1 MVLKVALSA
10 GHGYHTPGKRTP
22 DGEREWS
29 FNDKVT
35 RALQERLLQYEG
47 VQVLRVDDPT
57 GKTDVSLSERSRKA
71 NEWGADIYVANHHN
85 AYQGVWGGHTG
96 TETFTYNGA
105 WGGKSA
111 NNPKEIEL
119 AKAVNDAI
127 VAAYG
132 LRNRGIKK
140 ENFHEVR
147 EPKCLAVLT
156 EGGYMDSTIDIK
168 VMRDDNKLRQ
178 SGTNQADAI
187 AKLYGLKLK
196 GSQEAKKPTPAPV
209 SKTVDQLAQE
219 VIKGLHGTGEARQK
233 RLGSQY
239 AAVQARV
246 NQILAPNAK
255 PAPKPQ
261 GKVSYKEEG
270 FFYTD
275 PRPDNLIYVRDQPS
289 LKGKIVAEYYI
300 YGVNESLPV
309 EYHTVHINEGYVWLQ
324 YHRKWNGV
332 IIGQGY
338 IPCREY
344 KNGKP
349 QAIWGTIK

>member
-22 DGEREWS
+22 DGEREWT

-47 VQVLRVDDPT
+47 VEVLRVDDPS
-57 GKTDVSLSERSRKA
+57 GQTDVSLSERSRKA

-85 AYQGVWGGHTG
+85 AYQGRWAGHTG
-96 TETFTYNGA
+96 TETFTYNGG

-119 AKAVNDAI
+119 AKALNDAI

-168 VMRDDNKLRQ
+168 VMRDDSKLSQ
-178 SGTNQADAI
+178 SGINQADAI
-187 AKLYGLKLK
+187 ARLNGLKLK
-196 GSQEAKKPTPAPV
+196 SAPNANKPASKPV
-209 SKTVDQLAQE
+209 SKSIEELAKE
-219 VIKGLHGTGEARQK
+219 VIAGKHGTGEARQK

-246 NQILAPNAK
+246 NQLLAPNSK
-255 PAPKPQ
+255 PAPKPVPQKTVDQLAREVIDGKHGNGDARKKSLGSQYTPVQKRVNQLLAPNSKLKPNDTIAREVVQ
-261 GKVSYKEEG
+261 GLWGNGADRKARLEKAGYN
-270 FFYTD
+270 YNTIQ
-275 PRPDNLIYVRDQPS
+275 NL
-289 LKGKIVAEYYI
+289 
-300 YGVNESLPV
+300 VNR
-309 EYHTVHINEGYVWLQ
+309 IF
-324 YHRKWNGV
+324 
-332 IIGQGY
+332 
-338 IPCREY
+338 
-344 KNGKP
+344 
-349 QAIWGTIK
+349 

>member
-168 VMRDDNKLRQ
+168 VMRDDSKLRQ
-178 SGTNQADAI
+178 SGINQADAI
-187 AKLYGLKLK
+187 ARLNGLKLK
-196 GSQEAKKPTPAPV
+196 SALNANKPASKPV

-255 PAPKPQ
+255 PAPKPAPQKTVDQLAREVIDGKHGNGDARKKALGSQYNAVQKRVDEILTTKPKLKPNDTIAREVVQ
-261 GKVSYKEEG
+261 GLWG
-270 FFYTD
+270 NGTD
-275 PRPDNLIYVRDQPS
+275 RKARLERAGYNYNTIQNL
-289 LKGKIVAEYYI
+289 
-300 YGVNESLPV
+300 VN
-309 EYHTVHINEGYVWLQ
+309 
-324 YHRKWNGV
+324 RMF
-332 IIGQGY
+332 
-338 IPCREY
+338 
-344 KNGKP
+344 
-349 QAIWGTIK
+349 

>member
-22 DGEREWS
+22 DGVREWS

-47 VQVLRVDDPT
+47 VQVLRVDDQT

-85 AYQGVWGGHTG
+85 AYQGRWGTHTG
-96 TETFTYNGA
+96 TETFTYNGD
-105 WGGKSA
+105 WGGKKA
-111 NNPKEIEL
+111 DDPKELEL
-119 AKAVNDAI
+119 AKALNDAI

-168 VMRDDNKLRQ
+168 VMREDSKLRQ
-178 SGTNQADAI
+178 SGINQADAI
-187 AKLYGLKLK
+187 ARLNGLKLK
-196 GSQEAKKPTPAPV
+196 STLNAKKPASKPV
-209 SKTVDQLAQE
+209 SKSIEQLAQE
-219 VIKGLHGTGEARQK
+219 VIEGKHGTGEARKK
-233 RLGSQY
+233 RLGAQY
-239 AAVQARV
+239 AEVQARV

-255 PAPKPQ
+255 SKTKPQKTIDQLAKEVIDGKHGNGEARKKSLGSQYAAVQKRVDEILSPKPKLKPNDTIAREVVQ
-261 GKVSYKEEG
+261 GLWGNGADRKARIEKAGYN
-270 FFYTD
+270 YNTIQ
-275 PRPDNLIYVRDQPS
+275 NL
-289 LKGKIVAEYYI
+289 
-300 YGVNESLPV
+300 VN
-309 EYHTVHINEGYVWLQ
+309 
-324 YHRKWNGV
+324 RMF
-332 IIGQGY
+332 
-338 IPCREY
+338 
-344 KNGKP
+344 
-349 QAIWGTIK
+349 